1 MSGADLN
8 IIPGK
13 LPQENDEK
21 GALARFIRRHS
32 RILIFIGAIVVF
44 FTFVIREGFREYLK
58 DLVDSIETAR
68 SMLTVERE
76 NQLMS
81 QRLAEIYRANSEAFA
96 YLRDPPPPNWPRYK
110 PRITVSTI
118 ASLWQSTFD
127 TLNRLKDETETSE
140 HFFEVAPHEKKYDL
154 ELSELRCRYDDLSQS
169 YKDFRPAG
177 STTPQSELMPNFW
190 QISSLAHKG
199 WDLEDEVQKLIAVV
213 LDESIIKKK
222 TDERY
227 FKIATWFSYG
237 LYAFGSGLGLIGK
250 IYGVEGA
257 DDDED

>member
-1 MSGADLN
+1 M
-8 IIPGK
+8 
-13 LPQENDEK
+13 
-21 GALARFIRRHS
+21 
-32 RILIFIGAIVVF
+32 F

-58 DLVDSIETAR
+58 DLVDSISTAQ
-68 SMLTVERE
+68 SMFTVERE

-81 QRLAEIYRANSEAFA
+81 QRLAEIYRGSSETFM
-96 YLRDPPPPNWPRYK
+96 YLRDPPPPNWPLFK

-118 ASLWQSTFD
+118 SMLAQSTFD
-127 TLNRLKDETETSE
+127 TLNRLKDEMETSE
-140 HFFEVAPHEKKYDL
+140 HFFEVAPHDKKYDV

-169 YKDFRPAG
+169 YTDFRPAG
-177 STTPQSELMPNFW
+177 SLSPESEIMPSYW
-190 QISSLAHKG
+190 QIFALAHKG
-199 WDLEDEVQKLIAVV
+199 WDLEDETQSLIAIV
-213 LDESIIKKK
+213 LDESIKKRK

-237 LYAFGSGLGLIGK
+237 LYALGSGLGLIGK